1 MSSLDQVSRKENGE
15 PSLGYCI
22 LRMVE
27 SCKYSTY
34 IMLTFK
40 QFLSEGIN
48 IKGIKVPK
56 PEIEDDGYKVYT
68 YPGPTDILQVGI
80 GPKEDGAHHIWFTHG
95 GSFGRSPHGVEHTP
109 AQTMHVLNHVAA
121 TLKHHSSRH
130 RATEYTYETADDGRH
145 RLYQRMA
152 KVAGVNAL
160 NMIPEGDM
168 FSRHYNS

>member
-1 MSSLDQVSRKENGE
+1 VSSSDQVGRKENGE

-27 SCKYSTY
+27 SCRYSTY

-56 PEIEDDGYKVYT
+56 PETEDDGYKVYT

>member
-1 MSSLDQVSRKENGE
+1 
-15 PSLGYCI
+15 
-22 LRMVE
+22 MVE
-27 SCKYSTY
+27 SCRYSTY

-56 PEIEDDGYKVYT
+56 PEMEDDGYKVYT

-95 GSFGRSPHGVEHTP
+95 GSFGRSPRGIEHTP

-121 TLKHHSSRH
+121 TLKHHSRRH

>member
-1 MSSLDQVSRKENGE
+1 
-15 PSLGYCI
+15 
-22 LRMVE
+22 MVE
-27 SCKYSTY
+27 SCRYSTY

>member
-1 MSSLDQVSRKENGE
+1 MSSSDQVGRKENGE

-27 SCKYSTY
+27 SCRYSTY

-68 YPGPTDILQVGI
+68 YPGPTDILQIGI

>member
-1 MSSLDQVSRKENGE
+1 MSSSDQVGRKENGE

-27 SCKYSTY
+27 SCRYSTY

-152 KVAGVNAL
+152 KVAGVK
-160 NMIPEGDM
+160 DRK
-168 FSRHYNS
+168 SVV

>member
-1 MSSLDQVSRKENGE
+1 
-15 PSLGYCI
+15 
-22 LRMVE
+22 
-27 SCKYSTY
+27 
-34 IMLTFK
+34 MLTFK

-56 PEIEDDGYKVYT
+56 PETKDDGYKVYT

>member
-1 MSSLDQVSRKENGE
+1 MSSSDQVGRKENGE

-27 SCKYSTY
+27 SCRYSTY

>member
-1 MSSLDQVSRKENGE
+1 
-15 PSLGYCI
+15 
-22 LRMVE
+22 
-27 SCKYSTY
+27 
-34 IMLTFK
+34 MLTFK

-68 YPGPTDILQVGI
+68 YPGPTDILQIGI

>member
-1 MSSLDQVSRKENGE
+1 
-15 PSLGYCI
+15 
-22 LRMVE
+22 
-27 SCKYSTY
+27 
-34 IMLTFK
+34 MLTFK

-56 PEIEDDGYKVYT
+56 PETEDDGYKVYT

>member
-1 MSSLDQVSRKENGE
+1 MSSSDQVGRKENGE

-27 SCKYSTY
+27 SCRYSTY

-56 PEIEDDGYKVYT
+56 PETEDDGYKVYT

>member
-1 MSSLDQVSRKENGE
+1 MKSFRE
-15 PSLGYCI
+15 Y
-22 LRMVE
+22 
-27 SCKYSTY
+27 
-34 IMLTFK
+34 
-40 QFLSEGIN
+40 LSEGIN

-130 RATEYTYETADDGRH
+130 RATEYRYETADDGRH